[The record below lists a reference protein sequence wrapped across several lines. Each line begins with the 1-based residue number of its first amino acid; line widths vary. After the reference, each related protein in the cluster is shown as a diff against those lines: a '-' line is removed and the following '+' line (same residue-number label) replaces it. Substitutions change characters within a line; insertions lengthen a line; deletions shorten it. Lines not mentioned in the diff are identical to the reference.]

1 MEMAKTA
8 PYTTKKGIQ
17 IGIYY
22 EPKIN
27 YHNSDQDWIQNKLLG
42 VKPDWTYH
50 IDNFIEYALLLAGG
64 YAILGLLSRGW
75 YE

>member
-1 MEMAKTA
+1 MAKTT

-50 IDNFIEYALLLAGG
+50 IDNFIKYALLLAGG

>member
-1 MEMAKTA
+1 MAMAKII
-8 PYTTKKGIQ
+8 PYTTKKGIK

-27 YHNSDQDWIQNKLLG
+27 YHNEDQDWIQARMLN

-50 IDNFIEYALLLAGG
+50 IDNFIEYLCILIVV
-64 YAILGLLSRGW
+64 YAVLGLLSRGW

>member
-1 MEMAKTA
+1 MAKTT

-64 YAILGLLSRGW
+64 YAVLGLLSRGW